1 MDDLEPELPDTES
14 GAPDKETNTWAL
26 ILHLSVLSGLVVPMA
41 GLIVPVVIFFIKK
54 DQLPGLV
61 PHAHVVFNWMIS
73 VIIYAVISFILVFVG
88 IGVLLI
94 LALAILSLVFPIIG
108 AIKASEGN
116 VWPYPLSIK
125 FFK

>member
-1 MDDLEPELPDTES
+1 MDELEPQ
-14 GAPDKETNTWAL
+14 APDKETNTWAL

-41 GLIVPVVIFFIKK
+41 GLIVPVIIFFLKK

-108 AIKASEGN
+108 AIKASEGK